1 MELGLFLMPS
11 HPPERDLMAG
21 QQWDLAVLRAADRL
35 GYSEAWIGE
44 HFTSPWEPNPAPDLL
59 IAQAL
64 KETSRIKLAPGAH
77 LLPFHHPAELAC
89 RVAFMDHLAQGRY
102 MLGIGASGLPSD
114 WQLFSVDGFG
124 MQTREMT
131 RESLAIMLKVWE
143 SDGGLEYKGKYWS
156 VNVPGPMLRTLRHHL
171 KPFQKPHP
179 PIGIA
184 GLSPGSETL
193 KLAGEHGFIPL
204 SLNMSPGYVA
214 THWEAVVE
222 GARRTGRRPRR
233 RDWRIVREI
242 FVAETDAE
250 AHRHCVKSMMGRMMR
265 EYLLPLMADFQF
277 TKFLKDDPSVPD
289 DAVTPEYLV
298 DHGWLVGSP
307 RTVRDKLARM
317 YKDLG
322 GFGTL
327 LLFTFDYADN
337 PEPWFNSM
345 RLLAEEVLP
354 HFRELDPDSNQTARA
369 EGQRRTV

>member
-1 MELGLFLMPS
+1 MKLGLFLMPS
-11 HPPERDLMAG
+11 HPPERDLIAG
-21 QQWDLAVLRAADRL
+21 QQWDLSVLREADRL

-64 KETSRIKLAPGAH
+64 QQTRQIKLAPGAH
-77 LLPFHHPAELAC
+77 LLPYHHPAELAC
-89 RVAFMDHLAQGRY
+89 RVAYMDHLAQGRY

-114 WQLFSVDGFG
+114 WQMFSVDGFG

-131 RESLAIMLKVWE
+131 RESLDIMLKVWA
-143 SDGGLEYKGKYWS
+143 SDGGLEYKGKYWN

-171 KPFQKPHP
+171 KPYQKPHP

-193 KLAGEHGFIPL
+193 KLAGEHGFLPL
-204 SLNMSPGYVA
+204 SLNMSPAYVA
-214 THWEAVVE
+214 THWDAVLE
-222 GARRTGRRPRR
+222 GAKRTGRHPSRH
-233 RDWRIVREI
+233 DWRIVREI
-242 FVAETDAE
+242 FVGETDAE

-277 TKFLKDDPSVPD
+277 TKYLKDDPSVAD
-289 DAVTPEYLV
+289 EAVTPEYLV

-317 YKDLG
+317 YDEVG

-345 RLLAEEVLP
+345 RLLAEEVMP
-354 HFRELDPDSNQTARA
+354 HFRELDPDAADRA
-369 EGQRRTV
+369 QAANP